1 MARPA
6 AAICNIGRDID
17 NGPVSF
23 VLIQVGI
30 LCAMSAF
37 LDGLDTGSIG
47 VAGPLIAE
55 SLELSRAHLG
65 PIFSAALLGAMLGA
79 LTVGSLADRFGRRR
93 MLILATTI
101 FGVFT
106 VATAFAA
113 SFQGLL
119 LVRFLAGIGLGG
131 ATPCFITLTS
141 EYAPKARRALATGL
155 VWTAFPLGIVLGTF
169 LNGYLLSAFNWH
181 AVFLVGGALPL
192 LVALAMAVWLPE
204 SIRFLIVKRPDAA
217 ATRRIAARLVP
228 GLPANAIFTA
238 DAGERE
244 TGSPLRHLFREGRSL
259 GTLLL
264 WVVFLTSFGT
274 ASAIVLWAPS
284 LMRDVGILPAR
295 AAVLMGCSGIGVL
308 LGTAVAGKLVERFGA
323 AAVLTPALLIGAIS
337 TAALAFLRSALTI
350 SGDLGIVGIAVGIA
364 AAGTLTLAAMMYP
377 TAIRSS
383 GLGWSIGMGR
393 FGQVL
398 VPLLAAL
405 LMHAG
410 WRLGEIYVAMAA
422 ALLIGAVCI
431 VLLRWHT
438 TYLRPAG
445 PIAAW
450 KETKA

>member
-1 MARPA
+1 MVRPA
-6 AAICNIGRDID
+6 AAVCNIGREID
-17 NGPVSF
+17 EGPVSF

-47 VAGPLIAE
+47 VAGPLLAA
-55 SLELSRAHLG
+55 SLKLSRAHLG

-106 VATAFAA
+106 IATAFAA

-141 EYAPKARRALATGL
+141 EYAPKARRALATGM

-181 AVFLVGGALPL
+181 AIFLVGGTVPL
-192 LVALAMAVWLPE
+192 LVALAMAIWLPE
-204 SIRFLIVKRPDAA
+204 SLRFLIVKKPDAA
-217 ATRRIAARLVP
+217 VTRRTAARLVP
-228 GLPANAIFTA
+228 GLAA
-238 DAGERE
+238 DVVLTVDAEEKE
-244 TGSPLRHLFREGRSL
+244 TGSPLRHLFLEGRSL

-274 ASAIVLWAPS
+274 ASAVVLWAPS
-284 LMRDVGILPAR
+284 LMQGAGISMAR
-295 AAVLMGCSGIGVL
+295 AAVLMGFSGIGVL
-308 LGTAVAGKLVERFGA
+308 LGTAMAGKLVERFGA

-337 TAALAFLRSALTI
+337 TAALAFLRSALAI

-364 AAGTLTLAAMMYP
+364 AAGTLTLGATIYP

-383 GLGWSIGMGR
+383 GLGWAIGMGR

-410 WRLGEIYVAMAA
+410 WRIGEIYVAMAA

-438 TYLRPAG
+438 PYLRASRSV
-445 PIAAW
+445 AA
-450 KETKA
+450 